1 MKKSFA
7 KTLTANDVGE
17 TGTHQAG
24 ICVPKKN
31 QELLSFFPK
40 LDLKIKNPDCLISC
54 LDESGES
61 WKLRFVYYNGKTLA
75 INTRDEYRITRL
87 SSFFS
92 RYNVVAGEI
101 LIFTKI
107 ESEKKLLLTIKK
119 NQFSIDNK
127 CMKNDNKI
135 VKLRGWRRL
144 H

>member
-7 KTLTANDVGE
+7 KTLSANDVGE

-31 QELLSFFPK
+31 QELLSFFPN
-40 LDLKIKNPDCLISC
+40 LDLKIKNPDCLIPC
-54 LDESGES
+54 VDESGES
-61 WKLRFVYYNGKTLA
+61 WKLRFVYYNGKALG

-92 RYNVVAGEI
+92 RYNVLAGEL

-119 NQFSIDNK
+119 NQFPTDDKCLKYDNK
-127 CMKNDNKI
+127 L